1 MKDARELNCL
11 RLAAL
16 PSAVSTARQ
25 HAALL
30 LAGWD
35 MASLADT
42 TTLIVSELV
51 TNAVK
56 AVGIV
61 DEAPSWGDLRE
72 RLTTIC
78 LCLYRCPSGV
88 VVEVWD
94 SESRPPKR
102 KEADERDESGRGIQ
116 LVEALSKQWGY
127 RWPTTGGKWVWCE
140 LTAHDARS
148 LSPTTDKGGELL
160 NERLTLTIPKEDV
173 CTN

>member
-1 MKDARELNCL
+1 MKDVSELNCL

-16 PSAVSTARQ
+16 PSAVSTARR
-25 HAALL
+25 HAEFL
-30 LAGWD
+30 LARWG

-42 TTLIVSELV
+42 TALIVSGLV

-56 AVGIV
+56 AVGVV
-61 DEAPSWGDLRE
+61 DEAPSWSDLRE

-78 LCLYRCPSGV
+78 LCLYCCPSGV

-102 KEADERDESGRGIQ
+102 KEADERDESGCGIQ

-127 RWPTTGGKWVWCE
+127 RWPKTGGKWVWCE
-140 LTAHDARS
+140 LTIQDARS
-148 LSPTTDKGGELL
+148 LSSITDSGGELL
-160 NERLTLTIPKEDV
+160 DERLILTIPKEDV